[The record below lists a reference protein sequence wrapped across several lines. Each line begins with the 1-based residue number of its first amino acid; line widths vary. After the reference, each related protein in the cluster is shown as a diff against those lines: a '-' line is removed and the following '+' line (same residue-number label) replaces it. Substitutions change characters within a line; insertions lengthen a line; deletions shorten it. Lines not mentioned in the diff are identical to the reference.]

1 MIHYNITVKGKVQG
15 VWFRKYTSDKAN
27 EMQLKGFV
35 QNESNGDVYVEVEDT
50 DEAKLQE
57 FIAWLYTG
65 SPLSKV
71 TDVIATKSDNI
82 NNFNYFEIRRS

>member
-35 QNESNGDVYVEVEDT
+35 QNEPNGDVYIEVEDT

-71 TDVIATKSDNI
+71 DKVLADKSENI
-82 NNFNYFEIRRS
+82 IGFNNFEIRR